1 MRTTTRARNNLDT
14 PPRYTY
20 IISSQQKGRKMI
32 PAAITKTYLEAR
44 EALETAQAAKEQA
57 EAMLKEALARS
68 GSDFAIFNNVK
79 VAVVYGE
86 RPSYDVA
93 VLETLVAPAVFKK
106 ATKSVIDGAKFKALV
121 TVGDIKSDVAEAV
134 TKVTPY
140 EQIRVTDLAVA
151 ATTEKAK
158 ATKVA

>member
-1 MRTTTRARNNLDT
+1 
-14 PPRYTY
+14 
-20 IISSQQKGRKMI
+20 
-32 PAAITKTYLEAR
+32 
-44 EALETAQAAKEQA
+44 
-57 EAMLKEALARS
+57 
-68 GSDFAIFNNVK
+68 VK

-93 VLETLVAPAVFKK
+93 VLETLVAPEVFEK